1 MKLTVSFTKPDRE
14 RMEKAYRG
22 EYEEEG
28 EDENVE
34 ESDSE
39 DEDGEEEE
47 EDSEEEDSEEEDS
60 EEEESAEEEDEE
72 EKDEGTLPLYANKK
86 SRVKITYNITR

>member
-47 EDSEEEDSEEEDS
+47 EDSEEEDSEEE
-60 EEEESAEEEDEE
+60 ESAEEEDEE

-86 SRVKITYNITR
+86 SHVKITYNITR